1 MSDIV
6 REISDDI
13 RSGRIKG
20 HVAFE
25 MYSLSPEYVKE
36 FVLPGDKPQQYQ
48 RARNA
53 SYATTT
59 ADIVQELRGMG
70 ESYGDN
76 GSISMDLK
84 HYSEDPHFYTYVVG
98 VGHIHLG
105 PFSLTRKIA
114 TLSVPRIRGRVQAV
128 IATQN
133 SPTTQRI
140 PPPVSATRV
149 SYGGD
154 R

>member
-36 FVLPGDKPQQYQ
+36 FVLPGDKPQQDQ

-70 ESYGDN
+70 GSYGDN

-84 HYSEDPHFYTYVVG
+84 HYSEDRISIPMSWVW
-98 VGHIHLG
+98 
-105 PFSLTRKIA
+105 A
-114 TLSVPRIRGRVQAV
+114 TSIW
-128 IATQN
+128 
-133 SPTTQRI
+133 
-140 PPPVSATRV
+140 
-149 SYGGD
+149 D
-154 R
+154 RLP

>member
-1 MSDIV
+1 MIF
-6 REISDDI
+6 

-36 FVLPGDKPQQYQ
+36 FVLPGDKPQQDQ

-84 HYSEDPHFYTYVVG
+84 HYSEDPHFCTYVVG
-98 VGHIHLG
+98 DPH
-105 PFSLTRKIA
+105 FYWDRF
-114 TLSVPRIRGRVQAV
+114 
-128 IATQN
+128 
-133 SPTTQRI
+133 PTVRH
-140 PPPVSATRV
+140 PP
-149 SYGGD
+149 
-154 R
+154 